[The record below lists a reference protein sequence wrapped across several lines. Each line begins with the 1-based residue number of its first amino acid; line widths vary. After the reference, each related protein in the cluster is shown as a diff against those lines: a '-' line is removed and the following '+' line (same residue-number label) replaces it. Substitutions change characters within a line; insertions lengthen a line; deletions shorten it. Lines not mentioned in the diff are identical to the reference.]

1 MSGGLELISHY
12 WLGTHRGMA
21 ELTGMKDA
29 VEKALSLAKPV
40 PDEMLLRGGYDMS
53 VHDMIEFTR
62 LSQILPNL
70 YAEFRNV

>member
-1 MSGGLELISHY
+1 
-12 WLGTHRGMA
+12 
-21 ELTGMKDA
+21 
-29 VEKALSLAKPV
+29 
-40 PDEMLLRGGYDMS
+40 MLLRGGYDMS

>member
-1 MSGGLELISHY
+1 
-12 WLGTHRGMA
+12 
-21 ELTGMKDA
+21 MKDE
-29 VEKALSLAKPV
+29 VERALSLAKPV

-70 YAEFRNV
+70 YAEFRNA

>member
-1 MSGGLELISHY
+1 
-12 WLGTHRGMA
+12 
-21 ELTGMKDA
+21 MKDE

-40 PDEMLLRGGYDMS
+40 PDEMLLRGRATTWS

-70 YAEFRNV
+70 YAEFRNA